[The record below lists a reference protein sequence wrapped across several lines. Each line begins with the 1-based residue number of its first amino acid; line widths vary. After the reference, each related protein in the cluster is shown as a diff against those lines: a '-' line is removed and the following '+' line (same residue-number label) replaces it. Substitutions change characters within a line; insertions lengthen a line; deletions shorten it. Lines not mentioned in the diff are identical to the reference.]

1 MKQATHKR
9 ARPRN
14 NAATLKRER
23 KALVKTL
30 VEICDERGYREA
42 TPSLI
47 SQRAGLDL
55 AVFKEHFENVEDCFL
70 AIWDVAFEDLGE
82 KILGAYTSQGEWR
95 AGMRAAANELLRLL
109 RKRSFPVARVLTLNS
124 DLAGRR
130 AAKRRDQFLRSFS
143 ALIDAG
149 RYESE
154 NPELIPVETAFA
166 LTAGVHHAVYARF
179 ATGRENELS
188 DLVPQL
194 MCLIVTP
201 YLGHEAGL
209 AELELAA

>member
-1 MKQATHKR
+1 MSGAVKEKGSARTAGAAKKERR
-9 ARPRN
+9 A
-14 NAATLKRER
+14 LV
-23 KALVKTL
+23 KALVD
-30 VEICDERGYREA
+30 ICDERGYREA
-42 TPSLI
+42 TPALI
-47 SQRAGLDL
+47 AERAGVERT
-55 AVFKEHFENVEDCFL
+55 VFSEHFESVEDCFL

-82 KILGAYTSQGEWR
+82 KLLTAYSSQSEWR
-95 AGMRAAANELLRLL
+95 ARLRAAAHELLRLL

-130 AAKRRDQFLRSFS
+130 AAKRRDQFLRSFA

-149 RYESE
+149 RYEAE
-154 NPELIPVETAFA
+154 DPDRIAPETAFA

-188 DLVPQL
+188 DLVPEL

-209 AELELAA
+209 AELEMAA

>member
-1 MKQATHKR
+1 MSRRPTKKR
-9 ARPRN
+9 QSAR
-14 NAATLKRER
+14 NAAASKKER
-23 KALVKTL
+23 KALVKAL
-30 VEICDERGYREA
+30 VEICDERGFREA
-42 TPSLI
+42 TPGLI
-47 SQRAGLDL
+47 ASRAGLDR
-55 AVFKEHFENVEDCFL
+55 AVFNEHFESVEDCFL
-70 AIWDVAFEDLGE
+70 AIWDVAFEDIGE
-82 KILGAYTSQGEWR
+82 KLLSAYTSQAEWR
-95 AGMRAAANELLRLL
+95 ARLRASAHELLRLL

-149 RYESE
+149 RYETDD
-154 NPELIPVETAFA
+154 PERVPVETAFA

-179 ATGRENELS
+179 AAGRENELS

>member
-1 MKQATHKR
+1 MKAAAKKPASRRGAAAHKR
-9 ARPRN
+9 Q
-14 NAATLKRER
+14 R
-23 KALVKTL
+23 KALVKAL

-42 TPSLI
+42 TPALI
-47 SQRAGLDL
+47 ASRAGLDR
-55 AVFKEHFENVEDCFL
+55 AVFSDHFENVEDCFL

-82 KILGAYTSQGEWR
+82 KVLSAYTSQNEWR
-95 AGMRAAANELLRLL
+95 ARLRAAAHELLRLL

-149 RYESE
+149 RYEAE
-154 NPELIPVETAFA
+154 DPERVPVETAFA
-166 LTAGVHHAVYARF
+166 LAAGVHHAVYARF
-179 ATGRENELS
+179 AAGRENELS
-188 DLVPQL
+188 DLVPHL
-194 MCLIVTP
+194 MCMIVTP